1 MTTVSKLIIFV
12 AVGFGAVLLAA
23 YLKELAVD
31 WRTLLVLSG
40 GWLMAVGMLYQVRLY
55 AEQKDVAHYVLVA
68 FVTVLWLG
76 MLALTLF
83 WFSRLTVV

>member
-1 MTTVSKLIIFV
+1 MTTASKLIIFV
-12 AVGFGAVLLAA
+12 TVGFGAILSVA

-55 AEQKDVAHYVLVA
+55 AQQKNVAHYVLVV
-68 FVTVLWLG
+68 FVLVLWLG

-83 WFSRLTVV
+83 WLDGLTV